1 MPSGGARNRSGP
13 AANEN
18 SERSDRRGFKLTA
31 LPAEGYD
38 GDAPAWPLEPAANAT
53 ERSYWERAWRTPQAC
68 AWSMPSE
75 SWRIPTVAR
84 WVRLSVRCDAP
95 DAGAAASSHQ
105 TKRSQR
111 FHTVAGSATIAL
123 TSSTNRRISGSKSSY
138 CTAKPDSVTRVTCPL
153 SSNGAT
159 GAMNT

>member
-95 DAGAAASSHQ
+95 DAGAAHLGQLHRFADQ
-105 TKRSQR
+105 IGMTTAGLAEMGWKVTVDELAERRDEAPTAEPTVEDDEMTARRKR
-111 FHTVAGSATIAL
+111 A
-123 TSSTNRRISGSKSSY
+123 ISG
-138 CTAKPDSVTRVTCPL
+138 
-153 SSNGAT
+153 GA
-159 GAMNT
+159 